1 MDCIINSS
9 KNYYLNLIKKKE
21 LFRLESEIFNKKT
34 ILKIYLRN
42 LFKFIFDSTS
52 SIKIN
57 KNVAKRP

>member
-57 KNVAKRP
+57 KNVEKRP